1 MKRTIKVVIQT
12 SFHVGQ
18 VILATSCRTPCIEV
32 IGLNFAIKLL
42 SARKCDNLPQ
52 PSPRVIPGPVG
63 RTNQNEVPRLRWQG
77 RRGSNPRPS
86 VLETDAL
93 PIELHPFNAA

>member
-1 MKRTIKVVIQT
+1 MMRTIKVVIQT
-12 SFHVGQ
+12 SFLVGQ
-18 VILATSCRTPCIEV
+18 VTFETSCRTSCINV

-42 SARKCDNLPQ
+42 SLRKCDNLPQ
-52 PSPRVIPGPVG
+52 PASGDKPDAGRQDIPERGA
-63 RTNQNEVPRLRWQG
+63 TMKWQG

-93 PIELHPFNAA
+93 PIELHPFNAT